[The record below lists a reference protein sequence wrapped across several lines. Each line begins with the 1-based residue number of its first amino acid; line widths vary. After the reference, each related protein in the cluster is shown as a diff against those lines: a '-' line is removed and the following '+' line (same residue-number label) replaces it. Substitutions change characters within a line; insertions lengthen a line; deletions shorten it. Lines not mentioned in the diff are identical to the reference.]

1 METAGGYN
9 WAKLTTPHR
18 NKKNPR
24 ILAFVTF
31 STSDNAIVALW
42 LVHCISVTSHFTY
55 VWPYM
60 KINAASAN
68 FFFVEA
74 KFRRQKN
81 GWEKT
86 NSVSCLQKNIRNYEQ
101 CRPSNNEKDI
111 KLTKL
116 QNFKYEQLDF
126 TRLWRL
132 CNSNNFYLLMLLNG
146 LQVLVAPNVWNR

>member
-1 METAGGYN
+1 M
-9 WAKLTTPHR
+9 K
-18 NKKNPR
+18 NKK
-24 ILAFVTF
+24 
-31 STSDNAIVALW
+31 TSDNAIVVFWLDHVLYLGYRPIYLRLTLYGNKCSKCQFFLW
-42 LVHCISVTSHFTY
+42 NLNSLT
-55 VWPYM
+55 
-60 KINAASAN
+60 K
-68 FFFVEA
+68 
-74 KFRRQKN
+74 KN

-86 NSVSCLQKNIRNYEQ
+86 NSMSCLQKNIRNYEQ